1 MFAQT
6 HTCLGYMLLGR
17 CQSSSF
23 VLSTRYVYWL
33 SPWHYF
39 RFIRSYFI
47 WNKWRCQWLLK
58 SVFFSF
64 GWYHFISLI
73 QVSHYILDLDNI
85 IIYIEIHLCMQNIDK
100 RTKKSILINCH
111 WTTSKLSKP
120 KIYFLS
126 RRSSAESISAINC
139 WIQKVAEVWSSG
151 QMICFELTG
160 YMR

>member
-6 HTCLGYMLLGR
+6 HTCLGYILLGR
-17 CQSSSF
+17 WQSYSF

-73 QVSHYILDLDNI
+73 QVSHYILGLDNNNNH
-85 IIYIEIHLCMQNIDK
+85 IEIQLCMQSMDK
-100 RTKKSILINCH
+100 WTKKKINFNCH
-111 WTTSKLSKP
+111 WTSSKANQK
-120 KIYFLS
+120 YFLS

>member
-6 HTCLGYMLLGR
+6 HTCLGYILLGR
-17 CQSSSF
+17 WQSYSF

-73 QVSHYILDLDNI
+73 QVSHYILGLDNNNNH
-85 IIYIEIHLCMQNIDK
+85 IEIQLCMQSMDK
-100 RTKKSILINCH
+100 WTKKKSILIATGH
-111 WTTSKLSKP
+111 RP
-120 KIYFLS
+120 KQTKN
-126 RRSSAESISAINC
+126 ISCRVVQVQN
-139 WIQKVAEVWSSG
+139 Q
-151 QMICFELTG
+151 
-160 YMR
+160 YPR